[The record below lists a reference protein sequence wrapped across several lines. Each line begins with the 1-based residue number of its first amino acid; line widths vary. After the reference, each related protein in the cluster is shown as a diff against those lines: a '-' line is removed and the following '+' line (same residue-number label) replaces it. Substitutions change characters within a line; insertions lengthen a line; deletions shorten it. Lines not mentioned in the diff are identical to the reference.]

1 MEIETIK
8 NILDFLEKED
18 NKKHK
23 DKGTLRWKF
32 MFNEP
37 LTKEELNVK
46 GDLDISGVNIQHL
59 PKGLKVIGNADF
71 RFSSLKTFP
80 EKLFVE
86 GDLNFEWTSF
96 KSLPGDLYV
105 GRNLD
110 LSYSDVETLSKG
122 LKVKRDLHIVKT
134 PLAKLSDEKIRE
146 MVKPDGYIK
155 GNIER

>member
-122 LKVKRDLHIVKT
+122 LKVERDLHIVNT

-146 MVKPDGYIK
+146 IIEPDGFINGK
-155 GNIER
+155 IMR

>member
-122 LKVKRDLHIVKT
+122 LKVERDLHIVKT

-146 MVKPDGYIK
+146 IIEPDGFINGK
-155 GNIER
+155 IMR

>member
-8 NILDFLEKED
+8 NILDFLEKEE

-32 MFNEP
+32 MFNDP
-37 LTKEELNVK
+37 SIKEDLIVR
-46 GDLDISGVNIQHL
+46 GDLDISGINIQHL

-71 RFSSLKTFP
+71 RFSSFQTFP

-122 LKVKRDLHIVKT
+122 LKVERDLHIVKT

>member
-1 MEIETIK
+1 MEIETLK
-8 NILDFLEKED
+8 NILEFLEKKD

-32 MFNEP
+32 MFNDP
-37 LTKEELNVK
+37 SIKEDLIVR
-46 GDLDISGVNIQHL
+46 GDLDISGLNIQHL
-59 PKGLKVIGNADF
+59 PKGLKVIGDADF

-86 GDLNFEWTSF
+86 GDLNFEWTRF

-110 LSYSDVETLSKG
+110 LSYSDIETLPKG
-122 LKVKRDLHIVKT
+122 LKVKCDLNIVNT

>member
-37 LTKEELNVK
+37 LTKEDLIVR
-46 GDLDISGVNIQHL
+46 GDLDISGINIQHL

-122 LKVKRDLHIVKT
+122 LKVERDLHIVKT

-146 MVKPDGYIK
+146 IIEPDGFINGK
-155 GNIER
+155 IMR

>member
-8 NILDFLEKED
+8 NILDFIEKEE

-37 LTKEELNVK
+37 LTKEDLIVR
-46 GDLDISGVNIQHL
+46 GDLDISGINIQYL

-80 EKLFVE
+80 EKLFVK

-122 LKVKRDLHIVKT
+122 LKVERDLHIVNT

-146 MVKPDGYIK
+146 IIEPDGFINGK
-155 GNIER
+155 IMR